1 MPNTGSPARSS
12 RPATDER
19 VPAPTRSL
27 GPARSCSTWVP
38 RVVWFVVLGA
48 LGLRQILDNPA
59 VLEAVSP
66 SCGVQLFLDSPLR
79 ALLALGSILLV
90 VTRRG
95 RRPTDPAS
103 EAPMVDVGGEA
114 IAPGVHRSPGFA
126 VHLFKEPGMAPPA
139 LLDNLRHDHSLHEHT
154 LPVSIDTSDAPH
166 VAQRHKAHYTR
177 VVEGVWQVRL
187 LFVLLDRGAA
197 NAARFFHLPPDRV
210 VEVGIQVEI

>member
-1 MPNTGSPARSS
+1 M
-12 RPATDER
+12 
-19 VPAPTRSL
+19 
-27 GPARSCSTWVP
+27 
-38 RVVWFVVLGA
+38 VWFVVLGA

-187 LFVLLDRGAA
+187 LFVLLDRSERQRGA
-197 NAARFFHLPPDRV
+197 FLPPPAGPRRRSRYPGRDPIGQRGPTSSASCTSA
-210 VEVGIQVEI
+210 VGFGCLGSLALVRAAVRHGR